1 MRNNGV
7 LTWANALTLNRLLLC
22 LPLYLLIHS
31 ASWLGAA
38 VCLFF
43 AVISDILDGK
53 VARKQG
59 NTSRLGGLFD
69 HATDAILVTCGS
81 LALAQSG
88 HISFWLVGLIP
99 AAFIQY
105 TVDSRIL
112 AGHALRSSALGRANG
127 IGYFVLV
134 CTAVGSHLLAWTWLQ
149 TIIPVLSWALVAS
162 TLVSMADRLQASIR
176 AAAISSG
183 ES

>member
-1 MRNNGV
+1 MSNNGV
-7 LTWANALTLNRLLLC
+7 FTWANALTLNRLLLC

-31 ASWLGAA
+31 ESWLWAT

-59 NTSRLGGLFD
+59 NTSPLGGFLD

-81 LALAQSG
+81 LALAQTG
-88 HISFWLVGLIP
+88 QISFWLVGLIP

-112 AGHALRSSALGRANG
+112 SGYALRSSA
-127 IGYFVLV
+127 
-134 CTAVGSHLLAWTWLQ
+134 
-149 TIIPVLSWALVAS
+149 
-162 TLVSMADRLQASIR
+162 
-176 AAAISSG
+176 
-183 ES
+183 